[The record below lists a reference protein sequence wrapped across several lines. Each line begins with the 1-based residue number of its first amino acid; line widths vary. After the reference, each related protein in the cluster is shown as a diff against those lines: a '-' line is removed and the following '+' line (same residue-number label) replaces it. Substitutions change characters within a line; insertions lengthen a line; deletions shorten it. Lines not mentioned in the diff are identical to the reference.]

1 MKDSRRFADL
11 LNAEWYQGKSVVLPE
26 NIHEKTDGTF
36 RIHKASDKIHTAKIA
51 GDVVKEITVKGKPL
65 WVILEIQSDTHF
77 AMPVRIFNEEG
88 MQYQEQWRRIRKQHR
103 EKRDLKGA
111 EYVSGFGKSDRL
123 IPVVTIVLH
132 LGSDPWMGPSCL
144 QEMMDLSHYPEHVR
158 KGIGGASLYLV
169 DVRRY
174 PHPELF
180 QTDLGCVFGFLKY
193 SGEKDKLR
201 NFIDSHPKEFSHLP
215 EDAYDFISVMAGDR
229 ELAEMKAKNK
239 NAKGD
244 YNMCQAIR
252 DMIQEG
258 YQNGHAAGQRSG
270 IHLMK
275 QIYRLQTSGKDRREI
290 ARICGLSER
299 QLDDILKEEP

>member
-88 MQYQEQWRRIRKQHR
+88 MQYQEH
-103 EKRDLKGA
+103 
-111 EYVSGFGKSDRL
+111 
-123 IPVVTIVLH
+123 
-132 LGSDPWMGPSCL
+132 
-144 QEMMDLSHYPEHVR
+144 
-158 KGIGGASLYLV
+158 
-169 DVRRY
+169 
-174 PHPELF
+174 
-180 QTDLGCVFGFLKY
+180 
-193 SGEKDKLR
+193 
-201 NFIDSHPKEFSHLP
+201 
-215 EDAYDFISVMAGDR
+215 
-229 ELAEMKAKNK
+229 
-239 NAKGD
+239 
-244 YNMCQAIR
+244 
-252 DMIQEG
+252 
-258 YQNGHAAGQRSG
+258 AGQRSG

-299 QLDDILKEEP
+299 QLDDILKEES